1 LLLKSGGS
9 VQNGRRMMNFS
20 LFASMGRAAA
30 GLIVLM
36 SLGACSTPV
45 ETEAAQGWWIGDRV
59 AGSPRITIDL
69 SRQVVRYYKGGK
81 LVGAAPISSGRE
93 GNGTVR
99 GNFRIIEKDADH
111 RSSIYG
117 SFVDGHGHIV
127 EGDVDVRR
135 DSPPPGTHYLGASMR
150 SFMRITGGIGM
161 HEGYLPGFAASHGC
175 IRLPSRMAAIFYR
188 ATPLGTPVEIVGDAP
203 DGHLTT
209 WLPVPHKLSRE
220 DIVIAPK
227 QEEDTRPK
235 VQVAIGEPPA
245 PPKPKPVEQ
254 PKKVEVAAVA
264 PAPVR
269 GETQILGAKPAPQP
283 KKVEV
288 ASAEPKKGSFW
299 GGMFGGGADEPKP
312 AKPVKAEKP
321 APVVAAA
328 PVPQKPV
335 AVAAKPV
342 AAEEPQQISYQPLAS
357 LDQKAKGSGWGFS
370 KTPAAPKPPKA
381 SKKQPQPAVRGQTY
395 FLPGVN

>member
-1 LLLKSGGS
+1 
-9 VQNGRRMMNFS
+9 MMNFT
-20 LFASMGRAAA
+20 LLMKMGRVAAA
-30 GLIVLM
+30 AVAVM
-36 SLGACSTPV
+36 SLGACSTPE

-69 SRQVVRYYKGGK
+69 SRQVVRFYKGGK

-99 GNFRIIEKDADH
+99 GNYRIIEKDADH

-117 SFVDGHGHIV
+117 SFVDGHGRIV

-175 IRLPSRMAAIFYR
+175 IRLPSKMAAIFYR

-235 VQVAIGEPPA
+235 VQVAIAEPPPPPA
-245 PPKPKPVEQ
+245 PVKPKPVEQ
-254 PKKVEVAAVA
+254 PKMVEVAVTA
-264 PAPVR
+264 PGPIR
-269 GETQILGAKPAPQP
+269 GETQILGTKPAPQP

-321 APVVAAA
+321 VAKPAPVMAATPA
-328 PVPQKPV
+328 PLKPV
-335 AVAAKPV
+335 AVVAKPV
-342 AAEEPQQISYQPLAS
+342 VVEEPQQISFQPLAS

-370 KTPAAPKPPKA
+370 KKSATPKPPKA
-381 SKKQPQPAVRGQTY
+381 SKKKQPVVRGQTY

>member
-1 LLLKSGGS
+1 
-9 VQNGRRMMNFS
+9 MNFT
-20 LFASMGRAAA
+20 LLMKMGRVAAA
-30 GLIVLM
+30 AVAVM
-36 SLGACSTPV
+36 SLGACSTPE

-69 SRQVVRYYKGGK
+69 SRQVVRFYKGGK

-99 GNFRIIEKDADH
+99 GNYRIIEKDADH

-117 SFVDGHGHIV
+117 SFVDGHGRIV

-175 IRLPSRMAAIFYR
+175 IRLPSKMAAIFYR

-235 VQVAIGEPPA
+235 VQVAIAEPPPPPA
-245 PPKPKPVEQ
+245 PVKPKPVEQ
-254 PKKVEVAAVA
+254 PKMVEVAVTA
-264 PAPVR
+264 PGPIR
-269 GETQILGAKPAPQP
+269 GETQILGTKPAPQP

-321 APVVAAA
+321 VAKPAPVMAATPA
-328 PVPQKPV
+328 PVKPV
-335 AVAAKPV
+335 AVVAKPV
-342 AAEEPQQISYQPLAS
+342 VVEEPQQISFQPLAS

-370 KTPAAPKPPKA
+370 KKSATPKPPKA
-381 SKKQPQPAVRGQTY
+381 SKKKLPVVRGQTY

>member
-1 LLLKSGGS
+1 
-9 VQNGRRMMNFS
+9 MMNFT
-20 LFASMGRAAA
+20 LLTKMGRVAAA
-30 GLIVLM
+30 AVAVM
-36 SLGACSTPV
+36 SLGACSTSV
-45 ETEAAQGWWIGDRV
+45 ETEDAQGWWIGDRV
-59 AGSPRITIDL
+59 AGSPRISIDL

-93 GNGTVR
+93 GHGTVR
-99 GNFRIIEKDADH
+99 GNYRIIEKDADH

-117 SFVDGHGHIV
+117 SFVDGHGRIV

-175 IRLPSRMAAIFYR
+175 IRLPSKMAAIFYQ

-220 DIVIAPK
+220 DIIIAPK
-227 QEEDTRPK
+227 QQEDTLPMA
-235 VQVAIGEPPA
+235 QVAFAEPPA
-245 PPKPKPVEQ
+245 PVKPKPGEQ
-254 PKKVEVAAVA
+254 PRKVEVAATA

-288 ASAEPKKGSFW
+288 ASSEPKKASLW
-299 GGMFGGGADEPKP
+299 GGMFGGGADDEPKP
-312 AKPVKAEKP
+312 AKPVKA
-321 APVVAAA
+321 A
-328 PVPQKPV
+328 KPV
-335 AVAAKPV
+335 AV
-342 AAEEPQQISYQPLAS
+342 EEPQQISYQPLAS

-370 KTPAAPKPPKA
+370 KKSAAPKLPKA
-381 SKKQPQPAVRGQTY
+381 SKKKQPVVRGQTY

>member
-1 LLLKSGGS
+1 
-9 VQNGRRMMNFS
+9 
-20 LFASMGRAAA
+20 
-30 GLIVLM
+30 
-36 SLGACSTPV
+36 
-45 ETEAAQGWWIGDRV
+45 
-59 AGSPRITIDL
+59 
-69 SRQVVRYYKGGK
+69 
-81 LVGAAPISSGRE
+81 
-93 GNGTVR
+93 
-99 GNFRIIEKDADH
+99 
-111 RSSIYG
+111 
-117 SFVDGHGHIV
+117 
-127 EGDVDVRR
+127 
-135 DSPPPGTHYLGASMR
+135 
-150 SFMRITGGIGM
+150 
-161 HEGYLPGFAASHGC
+161 
-175 IRLPSRMAAIFYR
+175 
-188 ATPLGTPVEIVGDAP
+188 VEIVGDAP

-235 VQVAIGEPPA
+235 VQVAIAEPPPPPA
-245 PPKPKPVEQ
+245 PVEPKPVEQ
-254 PKKVEVAAVA
+254 PKKVEVAAAA

-269 GETQILGAKPAPQP
+269 GETQILGTKPAPLP

-321 APVVAAA
+321 VAKPAPVMAAA
-328 PVPQKPV
+328 PAPQKPV

-342 AAEEPQQISYQPLAS
+342 AVEEPQQISYQPLAS

-370 KTPAAPKPPKA
+370 KKSAAPKPPKA
-381 SKKQPQPAVRGQTY
+381 SKKQQPAVRGQTY

>member
-1 LLLKSGGS
+1 
-9 VQNGRRMMNFS
+9 MNFT
-20 LFASMGRAAA
+20 LLTKMGRVAAA
-30 GLIVLM
+30 AVAVM

-99 GNFRIIEKDADH
+99 GNYRIIEKDSDH

-117 SFVDGHGHIV
+117 SFVDGHGRIV

-175 IRLPSRMAAIFYR
+175 IRLPSKMAAIFYR
-188 ATPLGTPVEIVGDAP
+188 ATPLGTPVEIVGGAP

-235 VQVAIGEPPA
+235 VQVAIAEPPPPPA
-245 PPKPKPVEQ
+245 PVKPKPVEQ
-254 PKKVEVAAVA
+254 PKKVEVTATT

-269 GETQILGAKPAPQP
+269 GETQILGAKPAQQP
-283 KKVEV
+283 KKVDV
-288 ASAEPKKGSFW
+288 AFAEPKKGSFW

-321 APVVAAA
+321 VAKPAPVIAAA
-328 PVPQKPV
+328 PAPQKPM
-335 AVAAKPV
+335 AVAAMPV
-342 AAEEPQQISYQPLAS
+342 VVEEPQQISYQPLAS

-370 KTPAAPKPPKA
+370 KKSATPKPPKA
-381 SKKQPQPAVRGQTY
+381 SKKQPVVRGQTY

>member
-1 LLLKSGGS
+1 
-9 VQNGRRMMNFS
+9 
-20 LFASMGRAAA
+20 MGRAAA
-30 GLIVLM
+30 GVIVLM
-36 SLGACSTPV
+36 SLGACSTPM

-59 AGSPRITIDL
+59 SGSPRITIDL

-117 SFVDGHGHIV
+117 SFVDGHGRIV

-175 IRLPSRMAAIFYR
+175 IRLPSKMAAIFYR

-235 VQVAIGEPPA
+235 VQVAIAEPPA
-245 PPKPKPVEQ
+245 PEKPKPVEQ
-254 PKKVEVAAVA
+254 PKKVEVAAAA

-269 GETQILGAKPAPQP
+269 GQTQILGTKPAPQP

-312 AKPVKAEKP
+312 AKPVKAQKPVAQP
-321 APVVAAA
+321 APVMAAA
-328 PVPQKPV
+328 PSPAKPV

-342 AAEEPQQISYQPLAS
+342 AVAAKPVAVEEPQQISYQPLAS

-370 KTPAAPKPPKA
+370 KKSAAPKPPKA
-381 SKKQPQPAVRGQTY
+381 SKKQPPVVRGQTY

>member
-1 LLLKSGGS
+1 
-9 VQNGRRMMNFS
+9 MNFT
-20 LFASMGRAAA
+20 LLTKMGRVAAA
-30 GLIVLM
+30 AVAVM

-69 SRQVVRYYKGGK
+69 SRQVVRYYKGDK

-99 GNFRIIEKDADH
+99 GNYRIIEKDADH

-117 SFVDGHGHIV
+117 SFVDGHGRIV

-135 DSPPPGTHYLGASMR
+135 DSPPPGTRYLGASMR

-175 IRLPSRMAAIFYR
+175 IRLPSKMAAIFYR

-235 VQVAIGEPPA
+235 VQVAIAEPPPPPA
-245 PPKPKPVEQ
+245 PVEPKPVEQ
-254 PKKVEVAAVA
+254 PKKVEVAAAA

-269 GETQILGAKPAPQP
+269 GETQILGTKPAPLP

-321 APVVAAA
+321 VAKPAPVMAAA
-328 PVPQKPV
+328 PAPQKPV

-342 AAEEPQQISYQPLAS
+342 AVEEPQQISYQPLAS

-370 KTPAAPKPPKA
+370 KKSAAPKPPKA
-381 SKKQPQPAVRGQTY
+381 SKKQQPAVRGQTY